1 MDNFNDCVLR
11 DCGEIAE
18 LKAVDM
24 IDMSQNAYG
33 YIDIKNELEPYPVF
47 CSNCPFN
54 DGMVYTSLPPQY
66 KCTKTNE
73 WHLGSYGCGRVYRKT
88 EYVYQ
93 E

>member
-1 MDNFNDCVLR
+1 MNDYKISDLNFDGV
-11 DCGEIAE
+11 AE
-18 LKAVDM
+18 LKAVDINSCTCM
-24 IDMSQNAYG
+24 
-33 YIDIKNELEPYPVF
+33 DIINDLEPYPVF
-47 CSNCPFN
+47 CASCPFN

>member
-33 YIDIKNELEPYPVF
+33 YVDIKNELEPYPVF

-73 WHLGSYGCGRVYRKT
+73 WHLGSYGCGKVYQKT
-88 EYVYQ
+88 EYVYK

>member
-1 MDNFNDCVLR
+1 MNNYEITDLNFD
-11 DCGEIAE
+11 GIAE
-18 LKAVDM
+18 LKVVNAVN
-24 IDMSQNAYG
+24 INSCT
-33 YIDIKNELEPYPVF
+33 YIDIKKELEPYPVF
-47 CSNCPFN
+47 CASCPFN

-73 WHLGSYGCGRVYRKT
+73 WHLGSYGCGKVYRKT

>member
-1 MDNFNDCVLR
+1 MNDYDITTLNFD
-11 DCGEIAE
+11 GIAE

-24 IDMSQNAYG
+24 QSTCTLT
-33 YIDIKNELEPYPVF
+33 DIKIELEPHPVF
-47 CSNCPFN
+47 CSGCPFK